1 MPRSRSID
9 CIPGGCLHVLRMCVP
24 ILLSSIFTS
33 FLGRRKGWNTLGTG
47 SDRLWAGVVGVWKEG
62 CGASPGQ
69 PPRRWHAAHPRHAA
83 HPWHAHEL
91 PWQPP
96 GSRRDP
102 AVQNPLCHLWLFK
115 AHLSPKI
122 TTTTPC

>member
-1 MPRSRSID
+1 MPSRIVD
-9 CIPGGCLHVLRMCVP
+9 CIPGGCLHVLRMCIS

-33 FLGRRKGWNTLGTG
+33 FLGRRKGWNTLGSG

-62 CGASPGQ
+62 HGAAAGQ
-69 PPRRWHAAHPRHAA
+69 PPGRWHTAHT
-83 HPWHAHEL
+83 WHAHEL
-91 PWQPP
+91 PWQPS
-96 GSRRDP
+96 GHRRDP
-102 AVQNPLCHLWLFK
+102 AVENPLCHLWLFK